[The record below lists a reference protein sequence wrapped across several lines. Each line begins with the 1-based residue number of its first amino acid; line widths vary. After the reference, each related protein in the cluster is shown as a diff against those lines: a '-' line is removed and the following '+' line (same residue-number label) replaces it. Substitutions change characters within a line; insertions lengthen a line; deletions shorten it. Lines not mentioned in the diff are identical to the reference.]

1 MMGLGLGCVRHIS
14 ALPPGSMLGLD
25 NRGCHR
31 DWEGVEEE
39 GTRSVLCFGSCITPA
54 MPLHLRQFIPVA
66 AAEFTWRFFQHL
78 ENQRLHVPVGTLV
91 PAGALS
97 SESPLVLAHVPPLSS
112 EMPAHN
118 QHVKRAYGL
127 KVFSTKKVNG
137 EVRWKRFFKKQRKPA
152 YVSPNARQR
161 DE

>member
-1 MMGLGLGCVRHIS
+1 MYAIF
-14 ALPPGSMLGLD
+14 LPYHLAPCWAWTTVGATETGKGWRKKGHAPS
-25 NRGCHR
+25 CAY
-31 DWEGVEEE
+31 
-39 GTRSVLCFGSCITPA
+39 GSCITPA
-54 MPLHLRQFIPVA
+54 MPLHLRQFIPVV

-97 SESPLVLAHVPPLSS
+97 LESPLVPAHVPPLSS

-118 QHVKRAYGL
+118 PHVKRAYGL